1 MEKRTW
7 PAPYWMERQVYV
19 RYWKKMDPR
28 AIFQR
33 KLSYS
38 IKCLHNYD
46 FVLYT
51 HEINIPNNI
60 NQFNPT
66 KTQF

>member
-7 PAPYWMERQVYV
+7 SAPYLMERQVYV
-19 RYWKKMDPR
+19 RYWKKMGRR
-28 AIFQR
+28 AIFPR
-33 KLSYS
+33 ELSYS
-38 IKCLHNYD
+38 IECTQNYD

-60 NQFNPT
+60 NHFNPT